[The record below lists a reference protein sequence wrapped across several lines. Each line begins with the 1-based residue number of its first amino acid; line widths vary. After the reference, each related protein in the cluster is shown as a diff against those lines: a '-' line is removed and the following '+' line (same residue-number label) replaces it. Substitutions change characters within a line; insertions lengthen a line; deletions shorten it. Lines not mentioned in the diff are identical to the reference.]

1 MGKKIWWWVVLLYY
15 SEAVAQP
22 GILGLPP
29 VTNFQKRIYQ
39 AGTQSWDIAQDAR
52 GMLYFANN
60 EGLLQYDGTFWTC
73 YPIANGTCVRALLVA
88 PAHRIY
94 VGGQGDLGY
103 FCPNDL
109 GRLTYYSLLAQI
121 PEAQRRF
128 DDVWDIAQTADG
140 AVWFRTNDR
149 VFRYQNNQIQVLL
162 AGSNLRFLQAVNGVL
177 FVEDVEKG
185 LLKFDGQNFIPIN
198 HNLHFGSPV
207 TGAVGFGQDTVLF
220 STLKNGIYC
229 YQNNQL
235 TPWETSVDAFL
246 CQKRIYA
253 CTRVGN
259 GQIALGTSLGG
270 MLVMDLNRR
279 PLLWLEKNAGLQ
291 NNNVLSIFCDRA
303 QNLWLGLDNGI
314 DLVEMSAPFYRLLPD
329 PALQGTGYAATVY
342 DQQLYLGSSNGLY
355 TKHWKDYY
363 DPFAR
368 LDFDLVP
375 TTTGQVWTLQ
385 QVDQT
390 LFMGHHEGAFQIKNN
405 QANSLSNQEGAWNFL
420 PIDDTT
426 LIAGAYNGLSLYTRQ
441 NKLGNWKYVRHLLG
455 LDESCRIMVR
465 ESSGTIWM
473 SHPYRGVFKV
483 QLQADRQHVAVQR
496 FGKDHGLPSDL
507 FNYVFKIGDIAVV
520 AAERGIYRFDAAAGK
535 FIPATELNHWLDP
548 AHGRT
553 RYLREDAQGNIWFSQ
568 GNNVGVL
575 WVEDEGVHKRVH
587 KELFPALNGQLV
599 GGFEHIYPYN
609 AQNVFFGTEKG
620 FMLLNPERL
629 HKTDTTLQVV
639 INSVRFPDLQDSI
652 LYGGFPADPKLAMGL
667 PAQRNNLHFSFSAT
681 VYAQADP
688 VQYSVR
694 LEGLDA
700 VWSPWSTKTERDFAH
715 LPTGKY
721 TFMVKARTAS
731 GLESAVCTFTFRILP
746 PWYASRWAYLLYAA
760 LIITVLVASFRR
772 QRVRFEAEKAALTT
786 EHQQQSEAQ
795 RRRMEQSEQE
805 IVRLQNEKLE
815 NEVQFKNKELAL
827 ATMHLVQKGEILSS
841 IQEELQKTLQKTQD
855 GKALRDDL
863 QRIMRMVQYDTQL
876 DNDWE
881 QFAVHFDS
889 VYGDF
894 LKRLRERHP
903 QLSPYDLRLSA
914 YLRMNLSSKELAHL
928 MNISVRGVEGSRY
941 RLRKKLNLG
950 GEDHLVEYLMNV

>member
-1 MGKKIWWWVVLLYY
+1 MGKKIWWWVALLCC

-73 YPIANGTCVRALLVA
+73 YPIANGTCVRAILVV

-103 FCPNDL
+103 FCPNTL

-128 DDVWDIAQTADG
+128 EDVWDIAQTADG

-149 VFRYQNNQIQVLL
+149 VFRYQNNQMQVLL

-185 LLKFDGQNFIPIN
+185 LLKFDGQSFIPVN
-198 HNLHFGSPV
+198 PNLRFGSPV
-207 TGAVGFGQDTVLF
+207 TGAVGFGGDTVLI

-235 TPWETSVDAFL
+235 IPWPTSVDAFL

-259 GQIALGTSLGG
+259 GQLAFATSLGG

-375 TTTGQVWTLQ
+375 TTTGQVWALQ
-385 QVDQT
+385 QVEQT
-390 LFMGHHEGAFQIKNN
+390 LFMGHHEGAFQIKTN
-405 QANSLSNQEGAWNFL
+405 QANNLSSQPGAWTFL

-426 LIAGAYNGLSLYTRQ
+426 LISGAYNGLSLYTRP
-441 NKLGNWKYVRHLLG
+441 NKQGNWKYVRRLLG
-455 LDESCRIMVR
+455 
-465 ESSGTIWM
+465 
-473 SHPYRGVFKV
+473 
-483 QLQADRQHVAVQR
+483 
-496 FGKDHGLPSDL
+496 
-507 FNYVFKIGDIAVV
+507 
-520 AAERGIYRFDAAAGK
+520 
-535 FIPATELNHWLDP
+535 
-548 AHGRT
+548 
-553 RYLREDAQGNIWFSQ
+553 
-568 GNNVGVL
+568 
-575 WVEDEGVHKRVH
+575 
-587 KELFPALNGQLV
+587 
-599 GGFEHIYPYN
+599 
-609 AQNVFFGTEKG
+609 
-620 FMLLNPERL
+620 
-629 HKTDTTLQVV
+629 
-639 INSVRFPDLQDSI
+639 
-652 LYGGFPADPKLAMGL
+652 
-667 PAQRNNLHFSFSAT
+667 
-681 VYAQADP
+681 
-688 VQYSVR
+688 
-694 LEGLDA
+694 
-700 VWSPWSTKTERDFAH
+700 
-715 LPTGKY
+715 
-721 TFMVKARTAS
+721 
-731 GLESAVCTFTFRILP
+731 
-746 PWYASRWAYLLYAA
+746 
-760 LIITVLVASFRR
+760 
-772 QRVRFEAEKAALTT
+772 
-786 EHQQQSEAQ
+786 
-795 RRRMEQSEQE
+795 
-805 IVRLQNEKLE
+805 
-815 NEVQFKNKELAL
+815 
-827 ATMHLVQKGEILSS
+827 
-841 IQEELQKTLQKTQD
+841 
-855 GKALRDDL
+855 
-863 QRIMRMVQYDTQL
+863 
-876 DNDWE
+876 
-881 QFAVHFDS
+881 
-889 VYGDF
+889 
-894 LKRLRERHP
+894 
-903 QLSPYDLRLSA
+903 
-914 YLRMNLSSKELAHL
+914 
-928 MNISVRGVEGSRY
+928 
-941 RLRKKLNLG
+941 
-950 GEDHLVEYLMNV
+950 

>member
-1 MGKKIWWWVVLLYY
+1 
-15 SEAVAQP
+15 
-22 GILGLPP
+22 
-29 VTNFQKRIYQ
+29 
-39 AGTQSWDIAQDAR
+39 
-52 GMLYFANN
+52 
-60 EGLLQYDGTFWTC
+60 
-73 YPIANGTCVRALLVA
+73 
-88 PAHRIY
+88 
-94 VGGQGDLGY
+94 
-103 FCPNDL
+103 
-109 GRLTYYSLLAQI
+109 
-121 PEAQRRF
+121 
-128 DDVWDIAQTADG
+128 
-140 AVWFRTNDR
+140 
-149 VFRYQNNQIQVLL
+149 
-162 AGSNLRFLQAVNGVL
+162 
-177 FVEDVEKG
+177 
-185 LLKFDGQNFIPIN
+185 
-198 HNLHFGSPV
+198 
-207 TGAVGFGQDTVLF
+207 
-220 STLKNGIYC
+220 
-229 YQNNQL
+229 
-235 TPWETSVDAFL
+235 
-246 CQKRIYA
+246 
-253 CTRVGN
+253 
-259 GQIALGTSLGG
+259 
-270 MLVMDLNRR
+270 
-279 PLLWLEKNAGLQ
+279 
-291 NNNVLSIFCDRA
+291 
-303 QNLWLGLDNGI
+303 
-314 DLVEMSAPFYRLLPD
+314 
-329 PALQGTGYAATVY
+329 
-342 DQQLYLGSSNGLY
+342 
-355 TKHWKDYY
+355 
-363 DPFAR
+363 
-368 LDFDLVP
+368 
-375 TTTGQVWTLQ
+375 
-385 QVDQT
+385 
-390 LFMGHHEGAFQIKNN
+390 
-405 QANSLSNQEGAWNFL
+405 
-420 PIDDTT
+420 
-426 LIAGAYNGLSLYTRQ
+426 
-441 NKLGNWKYVRHLLG
+441 
-455 LDESCRIMVR
+455 MVR
-465 ESSGTIWM
+465 ENSGAIWM
-473 SHPYRGVFKV
+473 SHPYRGVFKI
-483 QLQADRQHVAVQR
+483 QLQADRQQVAVQR

-520 AAERGIYRFDAAAGK
+520 AAERGIYRFDVTAGK

-548 AHGRT
+548 AQGRT

-599 GGFEHIYPYN
+599 GGFEHIYPYS

-629 HKTDTTLQVV
+629 HKSDTTLQVV
-639 INSVRFPDLQDSI
+639 INSVRFPDLQDSL
-652 LYGGFPADPKLAMGL
+652 LYGGFPADPRLAMGL

-760 LIITVLVASFRR
+760 FFIAVLVASFRR